1 MTEPVDRITLAHGNG
16 GRFMRELVR
25 DVFVRHFGNPHLDV
39 SADAVRLPTAE
50 GALVVTTDGF
60 VVDPLEFPGGDIGSL
75 AVHGTVNDLAVSGA
89 VPRWLT
95 LSFIIEE
102 GFAMDVL
109 ERIAAS
115 IGRASVACGVS
126 VVAGDTK
133 VVPRGQGGGLYI
145 AATGIGTPGHG
156 PVLDMTHIRPGDCV
170 LLNGTV
176 GDHGTAVLLARQAFG
191 LQGDLHSDSA
201 SVLPFTRT
209 ACGLPGL
216 RFMRDPTRGG
226 IAAVANEISLA
237 TGLRVVLDEAALPLR
252 EQVRGICDMLGYDPL
267 YLACE
272 GRVVAVVEPAHA
284 ASLLAAWRALPGGQH
299 AAMVGHVETG
309 RSCVVLRT
317 GLGGERLLHELEDD
331 PLPRIC

>member
-1 MTEPVDRITLAHGNG
+1 MADRITLAHGNG
-16 GRFMRELVR
+16 GRFMRDLVR
-25 DVFVRHFGNPHLDV
+25 DVFAHHFGNPGLDV
-39 SADAVRLPTAE
+39 SADAVCLPAAD

-60 VVDPLEFPGGDIGSL
+60 IVDPLEFPGGDIGSL

-102 GFAMDVL
+102 GFWTARL

-115 IGRASVACGVS
+115 IGHAAAGCGVT

-145 AATGIGTPGHG
+145 AATGIGTRDPGA
-156 PVLDMTHIRPGDCV
+156 VLGMAHIRPGDCV
-170 LLNGTV
+170 LVNGTV
-176 GDHGTAVLLARQAFG
+176 GDHGTAVLLARQEFG
-191 LQGDLHSDSA
+191 LHGDLRSDSA
-201 SVLPFTRT
+201 SVLPFTRA
-209 ACGLPGL
+209 ACGVTGL

-226 IAAVANEISLA
+226 IATVAHEISHG
-237 TGLRVVLDEAALPLR
+237 TGLRVVFEEAALPLR
-252 EQVRGICDMLGYDPL
+252 QQVRGICEMLGYDPL

-272 GRVVAVVEPAHA
+272 GRVVAVVDPAHA
-284 ASLLAAWRALPGGQH
+284 AALLASWRGLQGGQH
-299 AAMVGHVETG
+299 AAMVGRVETG
-309 RSCVVLRT
+309 RPCVVLRT
-317 GLGGERLLHELEDD
+317 RLGGERLLHELEDD